1 MAEQLE
7 GLSETPTGV
16 RVEVEVKVRASK
28 SRVLGVKAGKLS
40 VALAAPPVDGAA
52 NQELIDTLAEH
63 FELPRR
69 QVRLVS
75 GERSRRKLLELDGI
89 KAADL
94 LRRLPG

>member
-1 MAEQLE
+1 MATSLE

-40 VALAAPPVDGAA
+40 VALAAAPVDGAA
-52 NQELIDTLAEH
+52 NQELIDTLARH
-63 FELPRR
+63 FDVPRR

-75 GERSRRKLLELDGI
+75 GERSRRKLVELSGLSG
-89 KAADL
+89 AEV
-94 LRRLPG
+94 LRRLPR

>member
-1 MAEQLE
+1 MPAQLE

-28 SRVLGVKAGKLS
+28 SRVLGIKAGKLS
-40 VALAAPPVDGAA
+40 VALAAAPVDGAA

-63 FELPRR
+63 FALPRR

-75 GERSRRKLLELDGI
+75 GERSRRKLVELSGLSAEDVL
-89 KAADL
+89 K
-94 LRRLPG
+94 RLAG